1 MSKRVWRK
9 GGVCKSCHQI
19 LLNKKKFAI
28 KLKTFFCDEFF
39 GVIVYFSLPPQIF
52 SAFSC
57 HLMLKNVSDNYLK
70 QFQQQHFKMLI
81 RQFEII
87 TQHLMGTDTHNK

>member
-1 MSKRVWRK
+1 MLREIEKIRH
-9 GGVCKSCHQI
+9 KSYFRDESEKKFNNKICYVKESVEEGWCLQKLSSNFI
-19 LLNKKKFAI
+19 EQKKKFAI

-57 HLMLKNVSDNYLK
+57 YLTLKM
-70 QFQQQHFKMLI
+70 FPT
-81 RQFEII
+81 II
-87 TQHLMGTDTHNK
+87 

>member
-1 MSKRVWRK
+1 MS
-9 GGVCKSCHQI
+9 
-19 LLNKKKFAI
+19 FDA
-28 KLKTFFCDEFF
+28 
-39 GVIVYFSLPPQIF
+39 
-52 SAFSC
+52 
-57 HLMLKNVSDNYLK
+57 KNVSDNYLK